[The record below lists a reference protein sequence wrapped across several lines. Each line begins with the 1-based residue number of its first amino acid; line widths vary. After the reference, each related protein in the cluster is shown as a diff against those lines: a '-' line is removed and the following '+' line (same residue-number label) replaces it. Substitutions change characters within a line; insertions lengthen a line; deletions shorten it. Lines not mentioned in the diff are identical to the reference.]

1 MPDSTIERLAKQ
13 HEPTARAVERLL
25 EQRPLKPIE
34 RDQLLAVVEQLL
46 ASGWHGWEAAGAF
59 LEAVR
64 QSADQFG
71 NEQMIAWG
79 EASAQLG
86 GVSFEPV
93 RAFWELPS
101 QLTEEASADRV
112 NRVLSL
118 ACATQSAFNYASQ
131 LLVRVIRASSVK
143 AAKVAGPAF
152 DAWLNLMLIAVQ
164 NNRDL
169 LERLLDHDGPEA
181 LWGRIDGLG
190 DHRAQAKIS
199 MLDWMLR
206 HRLEANQL
214 DEEWFAS
221 LHHLLTLGED
231 IDGILRGL
239 SHLPPDSTA
248 QNTLKAMMSSAESML
263 AAELVLQHADRL
275 PLLDER
281 LCLAWFAHGHSL
293 ALEGEERSVAYF
305 SLESAES
312 LDFLESLQGLTRLDD
327 KRRVFGLFAEA
338 MSGATWQLHSN
349 GEQWGEQ
356 RRSATHSNEEVEND
370 PRTILLPEWIALVKD
385 HSSNEQIYL
394 QKILQRIG
402 WQQFGFEQSLSE
414 VSSALASFDDRQLAL
429 DLLILVEGHRIDW
442 CWQHR
447 LEGVRVWMPNTL
459 MQMAEQVHHR
469 DSELLYAL

>member
-25 EQRPLKPIE
+25 EQRPLTPTE

-59 LEAVR
+59 LEAMR

-71 NEQMIAWG
+71 NEQLIAWG
-79 EASAQLG
+79 DASAQLG

-101 QLTEEASADRV
+101 QLTEEASAERV

-118 ACATQSAFNYASQ
+118 ARATQSAFNYASQ

-143 AAKVAGPAF
+143 AAKAAGPAF

-181 LWGRIDGLG
+181 LWERIDGLG
-190 DHRAQAKIS
+190 DHRVQAKIS

-221 LHHLLTLGED
+221 P
-231 IDGILRGL
+231 L
-239 SHLPPDSTA
+239 ST
-248 QNTLKAMMSSAESML
+248 
-263 AAELVLQHADRL
+263 HA
-275 PLLDER
+275 
-281 LCLAWFAHGHSL
+281 G
-293 ALEGEERSVAYF
+293 
-305 SLESAES
+305 
-312 LDFLESLQGLTRLDD
+312 
-327 KRRVFGLFAEA
+327 
-338 MSGATWQLHSN
+338 
-349 GEQWGEQ
+349 
-356 RRSATHSNEEVEND
+356 
-370 PRTILLPEWIALVKD
+370 
-385 HSSNEQIYL
+385 
-394 QKILQRIG
+394 
-402 WQQFGFEQSLSE
+402 
-414 VSSALASFDDRQLAL
+414 
-429 DLLILVEGHRIDW
+429 
-442 CWQHR
+442 
-447 LEGVRVWMPNTL
+447 
-459 MQMAEQVHHR
+459 
-469 DSELLYAL
+469 

>member
-1 MPDSTIERLAKQ
+1 MPDSTIERLAEQ

-34 RDQLLAVVEQLL
+34 RNQLLAVVEQLL

-169 LERLLDHDGPEA
+169 LEWLRDHDGPEA

-221 LHHLLTLGED
+221 LHYLLTLGED
-231 IDGILRGL
+231 IDGILEGL

-356 RRSATHSNEEVEND
+356 RRSATTRKRQWRAILERFYS
-370 PRTILLPEWIALVKD
+370 PSGSRSSRTILVTSRFICRRFCNALVGN
-385 HSSNEQIYL
+385 S
-394 QKILQRIG
+394 
-402 WQQFGFEQSLSE
+402 
-414 VSSALASFDDRQLAL
+414 L
-429 DLLILVEGHRIDW
+429 DLSSRSTKSVAR
-442 CWQHR
+442 
-447 LEGVRVWMPNTL
+447 
-459 MQMAEQVHHR
+459 
-469 DSELLYAL
+469 